1 MRAPANCGMLGLMN
15 IFTLILMVLGFVLL
29 FGPAGRWRCGLKK
42 SRDHGLACWLLAEI
56 IRTTGH

>member
-1 MRAPANCGMLGLMN
+1 MLGLMN